1 MLQDPET
8 LKPLRTG
15 LRARFLIVFCLFN
28 ICCASVTCMCQAPP
42 RPGHSRPLGT
52 GSWNASG
59 GKASKLFLMT
69 LSVRA
74 MSARVHSAEET
85 TQLF

>member
-28 ICCASVTCMCQAPP
+28 IYCASVTCMCQAPP
-42 RPGHSRPLGT
+42 KSGHSRPLGT
-52 GSWNASG
+52 GSWHVSG
-59 GKASKLFLMT
+59 GKASKLFLMA

-74 MSARVHSAEET
+74 VSVRVHSAEET